1 MPFKLLR
8 NEFKELSDILVAEQ
22 NYHREFVIRILM
34 KNIQACS
41 LIFLIIQIHIVANFR
56 YSVSKKA
63 IHRRCI
69 NGILIRVVLFYQMI
83 TITNV
88 ISTGI

>member
-1 MPFKLLR
+1 MPFKFLR
-8 NEFKELSDILVAEQ
+8 NEFKELLDILVAEQ
-22 NYHREFVIRILM
+22 NYHREFVIRISM

-41 LIFLIIQIHIVANFR
+41 LIFLIIQIHIVANF
-56 YSVSKKA
+56 SVSKKA